1 MRVGQLRISLRAKA
15 HTARQ
20 RVHGFARGLKRGLG
34 RDAVQSAFR
43 ERDAW
48 HAMPGLG
55 SSLRTAFVAFC
66 GKTNVLRGFSL
77 SAGATRP
84 TPLPPPY

>member
-1 MRVGQLRISLRAKA
+1 MVAARSHHHSRMRVGQLQGLRKTEPA
-15 HTARQ
+15 TARQ

-43 ERDAW
+43 KRDAW

-66 GKTNVLRGFSL
+66 GKTN
-77 SAGATRP
+77 AGSG
-84 TPLPPPY
+84 L